1 MSAAR
6 SLMGI
11 KRTCGRDLRS
21 DANEPGADLQP
32 RRIASISVE
41 YVHDFDIL
49 RAGLPWHRTRDD
61 QQHEVHRIGNPASH
75 RNPLP
80 DVVPDVVNVGR
91 EGIERIAGDEKWR
104 AERCEKQNGR
114 TDPRRPSDI
123 AEAPG

>member
-1 MSAAR
+1 CR
-6 SLMGI
+6 RLGD
-11 KRTCGRDLRS
+11 KRTYRASRRNDVN
-21 DANEPGADLQP
+21 DPGADLQP

-80 DVVPDVVNVGR
+80 DGVPDVVNVGR

-104 AERCEKQNGR
+104 AERCEKQNFFFKQK
-114 TDPRRPSDI
+114 TAYDI